1 VPGWGIAGTGQIAG
15 RFALALRDLPGAR
28 LVRVASRDAE
38 RAGSFAAAH
47 VGAVPGTWPELLAD
61 PAVEVVYVASPH
73 SAHCE
78 QAVEALAAGK
88 HVLVEKPM
96 ALSLEQVRRMV
107 DTASEHDRFL
117 MEAMWTRFLPSYRR
131 LRELVAQDAIGRVVS
146 VEAELG
152 FAAPFDPEHRLYR
165 RDLGG
170 GALLDIGTYPL
181 QLALLLLGRPTEV
194 RATAVLGPTE
204 VDHDTTVE
212 LVFDGATAHLRC
224 SIAADLPG
232 TSSVVGER
240 GRIEL
245 AAPVWAPE
253 SLVVDGAR
261 YDLPV
266 VGNGLGHQAAEVHRC
281 LLAGELQSPGMSWDD
296 SLLLAETLD
305 RVRSLIG
312 LSFPVD
318 DGAG

>member
-15 RFALALRDLPGAR
+15 RFALALRDVPDAR
-28 LVRVASRDAE
+28 LVRVASRDAA
-38 RAGSFAAAH
+38 RAGSFAARH
-47 VGAVPGTWPELLAD
+47 GNPLPGTWPELLRD

-73 SAHCE
+73 SAHCA

-96 ALSLEQVRRMV
+96 ALSQAEVRRMV
-107 DTASEHDRFL
+107 DTAAEHDRFL
-117 MEAMWTRFLPSYRR
+117 MEAMWTRFLPSYQR
-131 LRELVAQDAIGRVVS
+131 LRGLVAQDAIGRVVS

-152 FAAPFDPEHRLYR
+152 FVAPFDPDHRLYR

-181 QLALLLLGRPTEV
+181 QLALLLLGRPAEV
-194 RATAVLGPTE
+194 RATATLGPTG

-212 LVFDGATAHLRC
+212 LGFDGATARLRC
-224 SIAADLPG
+224 SIVADLPG

-240 GRIEL
+240 GRVEL

-253 SLVVDGAR
+253 SLVVDGTR
-261 YDLPV
+261 LDLPV
-266 VGNGLGHQAAEVHRC
+266 VGNGLGHQVEEVHRC
-281 LLAGELQSPGMSWDD
+281 LSAGELQSPGMSWDD

-305 RVRSLIG
+305 QVRSLIG
-312 LSFPVD
+312 LAYP
-318 DGAG
+318 GEQQG